1 MESQMQIQAV
11 GLSTAGVENPAVY
24 CRCKGSIVSELF
36 VKCDGDQE
44 CPNGSWLHP
53 QCTSDLRDKSKE
65 ELDAIEEW
73 YCEDCVARINREEL
87 GIEDA
92 IMEEEQIDIEIP
104 EEMEDDMEINNE
116 DQNEDIQIEIE
127 EDNNNIKEEDYDQI

>member
-1 MESQMQIQAV
+1 
-11 GLSTAGVENPAVY
+11 
-24 CRCKGSIVSELF
+24 
-36 VKCDGDQE
+36 
-44 CPNGSWLHP
+44 
-53 QCTSDLRDKSKE
+53 LRDKSKE

-116 DQNEDIQIEIE
+116 DQNEDI
-127 EDNNNIKEEDYDQI
+127 

>member
-1 MESQMQIQAV
+1 
-11 GLSTAGVENPAVY
+11 
-24 CRCKGSIVSELF
+24 
-36 VKCDGDQE
+36 
-44 CPNGSWLHP
+44 
-53 QCTSDLRDKSKE
+53 LRDKSKE

-104 EEMEDDMEINNE
+104 EEMEDDMEINNQ
-116 DQNEDIQIEIE
+116 DLNEDI
-127 EDNNNIKEEDYDQI
+127 